1 MQTFQPS
8 IFGRNDTLLGVC
20 QAIGEDLGFNPTY
33 LRVALAGGVF
43 FNFGAA
49 VAVYLAAGA
58 VVLASRLIYRSPRK
72 LAPQPV
78 MKAAPATPDQAE
90 VEVVRAENDQD
101 LVLMAAA

>member
-8 IFGRNDTLLGVC
+8 IFARNDTLLGIC

-33 LRVALAGGVF
+33 LRVALAVTVF

-49 VAVYLAAGA
+49 VAVYLAAGV
-58 VVLASRLIYRSPRK
+58 VVLASRLLYRSPRK

-78 MKAAPATPDQAE
+78 VETAPVQEAAEATT
-90 VEVVRAENDQD
+90 VHAENDQD
-101 LVLMAAA
+101 LALMAAA